1 MFFTDFM
8 KIKTAQFIKSAPDLA
23 SCPESPLGEV
33 AFIGRSNVGKSTL
46 VNFLAARK
54 GLARVSQTPGHTTLI
69 NFFCMNDAWTMVD
82 LPGYGY
88 AKRSRENRSKFNEFV
103 SDYLVNRSNLLG
115 VFILIDSR
123 IPPQTLDLDFIEW
136 IVNCK
141 IRRKIPFRRTGNT
154 YCMDAWVQVPDK
166 KPESSIKG
174 KNDIDVELSVILG
187 AFVNSQMSS
196 ATAKISP
203 LFFFYPG
210 IISCAFS
217 KGRSV

>member
-33 AFIGRSNVGKSTL
+33 ASIGRSNVGKSTL

-141 IRRKIPFRRTGNT
+141 IPFALIFTKT
-154 YCMDAWVQVPDK
+154 DK
-166 KPESSIKG
+166 QKAGPLK
-174 KNDIDVELSVILG
+174 KNIQAFLG
-187 AFVNSQMSS
+187 ALAERCNGEPTYFTSS
-196 ATAKISP
+196 AKAQTGRLEILDFVRKMVE
-203 LFFFYPG
+203 
-210 IISCAFS
+210 
-217 KGRSV
+217 GRS